1 MYRKQD
7 RALTASRKEKA
18 EHYRSVR
25 YLRSSLNGG
34 NPTPLHSAGFAA
46 LKGVKN
52 G

>member
-1 MYRKQD
+1 MHRKQD

-18 EHYRSVR
+18 ENSRSVR
-25 YLRSSLNGG
+25 YRRSSLNGG
-34 NPTPLHSAGFAA
+34 NPTPLHAGGFAA